1 MTYQKAITDAATG
14 QTVIV
19 DLTPEE
25 MAEIETKLA
34 ANQAR
39 AAEEAQAA
47 LAVTEA
53 VDALPSGDDIG
64 SAKSIAELKE
74 YVRAQSAVIALL
86 AERLG
91 LKG

>member
-14 QTVIV
+14 ETRIV

-25 MAEIETKLA
+25 VAEIETKK
-34 ANQAR
+34 AR
-39 AAEEAQAA
+39 AIVQETFAI
-47 LAVTEA
+47 
-53 VDALPSGDDIG
+53 VDLPTDDEIRN
-64 SAKSIAELKE
+64 ATKIADLKE
-74 YVRAQSAVIALL
+74 IQLRQNAVLALL

>member
-14 QTVIV
+14 ETLIV

-25 MAEIETKLA
+25 MAEIEAKQSRAGEEAAGLA
-34 ANQAR
+34 AVFETVAS
-39 AAEEAQAA
+39 
-47 LAVTEA
+47 
-53 VDALPSGDDIG
+53 LPTDDEIRN
-64 SAKSIAELKE
+64 ATKIADLKE
-74 YVRAQSAVIALL
+74 IQLRQNAVIALL